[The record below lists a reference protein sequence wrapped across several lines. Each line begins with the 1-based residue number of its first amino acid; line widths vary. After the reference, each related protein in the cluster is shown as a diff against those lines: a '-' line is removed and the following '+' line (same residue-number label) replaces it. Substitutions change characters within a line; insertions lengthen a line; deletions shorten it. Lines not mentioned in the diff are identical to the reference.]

1 MKDESPTTQYVF
13 AQSLLHARMMRK
25 VDNRLSLHGISFTE
39 FAILKHLAEAP
50 ERTMRRIDLA
60 EGIGISASG
69 VTRILNPMEKI
80 KLVAKEKNDRDARV
94 SLVKLTDAGSEI
106 YSDASATLAFVSADF
121 LSPLTE
127 NQLAKLMKYT
137 EKLI

>member
-50 ERTMRRIDLA
+50 ERTLRRIDLA

>member
-137 EKLI
+137 TKLI